1 MSAIDIVLVVIALVA
16 VGVAVACALQLKSL
30 RAELRE
36 RGDSSA
42 ETLAALE
49 QANNALDALNVA
61 LAETRR
67 TANAIAQQQTT
78 DAAVEQQ
85 RYLTIAREFSQAGD
99 RMDDLRRETAQQL
112 GANREGI
119 EHRLDKVRETVDA
132 QLGAIRKDNNVQ
144 LDQMRATV
152 DEKLSRTLN
161 DRLSAS
167 FKQVSDQLEAVY
179 KGLGDMQSIATGVGD
194 LKRVLGN
201 VKARGILGEVQLG
214 AILADILTPDQYL
227 ENVATKPGASERVEF
242 AVKLPVDEGDPV
254 LLPIDSK
261 FPGDAY
267 EHLLD
272 AQESGDAEAV
282 AAARKTL
289 DTMVKREAKDICEK
303 YLSVPA
309 TTNFGILFVPFEGLY
324 AEVVSRPGLIE
335 TLGRDYHVN
344 VAGPSTMAAILNS
357 LQMSYQTFKLQKR
370 TDDVLRVLSAVK
382 AELPR
387 YQKALRRAQQQ
398 IETAGKTVEGIIT
411 TRTNVMERKL
421 KDIDAL
427 EDAEEADEI
436 LGLTSAELL
445 ADQKRRGLIAS
456 DGGAP
461 AQARRG
467 RFSHRACL
475 KCTLVCNNGV
485 SPYQTRKE
493 AHVSEKHQPAQPLH
507 RAPHA
512 AAVLGC
518 HAHAAAD
525 CLSLGVLVGGRHL
538 FADVCQYLCDGPH
551 CRPRS
556 SRSRGG

>member
-16 VGVAVACALQLKSL
+16 VGVAVACALQLKGL

-36 RGDSSA
+36 RGGNEA

-49 QANNALDALNVA
+49 QANSTLDALNVA

-67 TANAIAQQQTT
+67 TANAIAQQQAT

-261 FPGDAY
+261 FPGDA
-267 EHLLD
+267 
-272 AQESGDAEAV
+272 EAV

-289 DTMVKREAKDICEK
+289 DAMVKREAKDICEK

-387 YQKALRRAQQQ
+387 YQAALRRAQQQ

-427 EDAEEADEI
+427 EDVREADEI
-436 LGLTSAELL
+436 LGLESAGLL
-445 ADQKRRGLIAS
+445 AGQEDE
-456 DGGAP
+456 D
-461 AQARRG
+461 
-467 RFSHRACL
+467 
-475 KCTLVCNNGV
+475 
-485 SPYQTRKE
+485 
-493 AHVSEKHQPAQPLH
+493 
-507 RAPHA
+507 
-512 AAVLGC
+512 
-518 HAHAAAD
+518 
-525 CLSLGVLVGGRHL
+525 
-538 FADVCQYLCDGPH
+538 
-551 CRPRS
+551 
-556 SRSRGG
+556 

>member
-1 MSAIDIVLVVIALVA
+1 MSAIDVVLVVIALVA
-16 VGVAVACALQLKSL
+16 VGVAVVCALQLKGL

-36 RGDSSA
+36 RGDKGA

-167 FKQVSDQLEAVY
+167 FRQVSDQLEAVY

-214 AILADILTPDQYL
+214 AILADILMPDQYL

-242 AVKLPVDEGDPV
+242 AVK
-254 LLPIDSK
+254 LPIDSK

-289 DTMVKREAKDICEK
+289 DAMVKREAKDICEK

-309 TTNFGILFVPFEGLY
+309 TTNFGIMFVPFEGLY

-370 TDDVLRVLSAVK
+370 TDDVLCVLSAVK

-427 EDAEEADEI
+427 EDTDQADAI
-436 LGLTSAELL
+436 LGLTSAGLP
-445 ADQKRRGLIAS
+445 ADQE
-456 DGGAP
+456 D
-461 AQARRG
+461 
-467 RFSHRACL
+467 
-475 KCTLVCNNGV
+475 
-485 SPYQTRKE
+485 E
-493 AHVSEKHQPAQPLH
+493 
-507 RAPHA
+507 
-512 AAVLGC
+512 
-518 HAHAAAD
+518 D
-525 CLSLGVLVGGRHL
+525 
-538 FADVCQYLCDGPH
+538 
-551 CRPRS
+551 
-556 SRSRGG
+556 

>member
-36 RGDSSA
+36 RGGNDA

-49 QANNALDALNVA
+49 QANSTLDALNVA
-61 LAETRR
+61 LVETRR
-67 TANAIAQQQTT
+67 TANVIAQQQTT

-309 TTNFGILFVPFEGLY
+309 TTNFGIMFVPFEGLY
-324 AEVVSRPGLIE
+324 AEVVSRGMVEVLQRE
-335 TLGRDYHVN
+335 YRVN
-344 VAGPSTMAAILNS
+344 IAGPSTMAALLNS
-357 LQMSYQTFKLQKR
+357 LQMSFR
-370 TDDVLRVLSAVK
+370 TIAIQRRSGEAWNILGAVK
-382 AELPR
+382 TEFDKFADALTMTQSRLEQASSELDR
-387 YQKALRRAQQQ
+387 LVGVRTRQ
-398 IETAGKTVEGIIT
+398 IQ
-411 TRTNVMERKL
+411 RKL
-421 KDIDAL
+421 RGVASLPQEQSAAL
-427 EDAEEADEI
+427 FPENEEQLAEE
-436 LGLTSAELL
+436 
-445 ADQKRRGLIAS
+445 
-456 DGGAP
+456 P
-461 AQARRG
+461 
-467 RFSHRACL
+467 
-475 KCTLVCNNGV
+475 
-485 SPYQTRKE
+485 E
-493 AHVSEKHQPAQPLH
+493 A
-507 RAPHA
+507 
-512 AAVLGC
+512 
-518 HAHAAAD
+518 
-525 CLSLGVLVGGRHL
+525 
-538 FADVCQYLCDGPH
+538 
-551 CRPRS
+551 
-556 SRSRGG
+556 

>member
-1 MSAIDIVLVVIALVA
+1 MSAIEVVLVVVALVA

-36 RGDSSA
+36 RGDSGA
-42 ETLAALE
+42 ETLTALE
-49 QANNALDALNVA
+49 QANNTLDALNVA

-67 TANAIAQQQTT
+67 TANAIAQQQAT

-272 AQESGDAEAV
+272 AQESGDADAV
-282 AAARKTL
+282 A
-289 DTMVKREAKDICEK
+289 DI
-303 YLSVPA
+303 P
-309 TTNFGILFVPFEGLY
+309 
-324 AEVVSRPGLIE
+324 
-335 TLGRDYHVN
+335 
-344 VAGPSTMAAILNS
+344 
-357 LQMSYQTFKLQKR
+357 
-370 TDDVLRVLSAVK
+370 
-382 AELPR
+382 
-387 YQKALRRAQQQ
+387 
-398 IETAGKTVEGIIT
+398 
-411 TRTNVMERKL
+411 
-421 KDIDAL
+421 
-427 EDAEEADEI
+427 
-436 LGLTSAELL
+436 
-445 ADQKRRGLIAS
+445 
-456 DGGAP
+456 
-461 AQARRG
+461 
-467 RFSHRACL
+467 
-475 KCTLVCNNGV
+475 
-485 SPYQTRKE
+485 
-493 AHVSEKHQPAQPLH
+493 
-507 RAPHA
+507 
-512 AAVLGC
+512 
-518 HAHAAAD
+518 
-525 CLSLGVLVGGRHL
+525 
-538 FADVCQYLCDGPH
+538 
-551 CRPRS
+551 
-556 SRSRGG
+556 

>member
-1 MSAIDIVLVVIALVA
+1 MSAIDIALVVIALVA
-16 VGVAVACALQLKSL
+16 VGVAVVCALQLKGL

-36 RGDSSA
+36 RGDKGA

-261 FPGDAY
+261 FP
-267 EHLLD
+267 LD

-289 DTMVKREAKDICEK
+289 DAMVKREAKDICEK

-344 VAGPSTMAAILNS
+344 VAGPSTMAAVLNS
-357 LQMSYQTFKLQKR
+357 LQMSYQTFRLQKR

-387 YQKALRRAQQQ
+387 YQAALRRAQQQ

-427 EDAEEADEI
+427 EDTDQADEI
-436 LGLTSAELL
+436 LGLTSAGLL
-445 ADQKRRGLIAS
+445 ADQEDK
-456 DGGAP
+456 D
-461 AQARRG
+461 
-467 RFSHRACL
+467 
-475 KCTLVCNNGV
+475 
-485 SPYQTRKE
+485 
-493 AHVSEKHQPAQPLH
+493 
-507 RAPHA
+507 
-512 AAVLGC
+512 
-518 HAHAAAD
+518 
-525 CLSLGVLVGGRHL
+525 
-538 FADVCQYLCDGPH
+538 
-551 CRPRS
+551 
-556 SRSRGG
+556 

>member
-1 MSAIDIVLVVIALVA
+1 MSAIDIALIVIALVA
-16 VGVAVACALQLKSL
+16 VGVAAACALQLKGL

-85 RYLTIAREFSQAGD
+85 RYLAIAREFSQAGD

-119 EHRLDKVRETVDA
+119 AHRLDKVRETVDA

-272 AQESGDAEAV
+272 AQESGDAETV

-309 TTNFGILFVPFEGLY
+309 TTNFGIMFVPFEGLY
-324 AEVVSRPGLIE
+324 AEIVSRPGLIE
-335 TLGRDYHVN
+335 TFR
-344 VAGPSTMAAILNS
+344 
-357 LQMSYQTFKLQKR
+357 LQKR

-387 YQKALRRAQQQ
+387 YQAALRRAQQQ

-427 EDAEEADEI
+427 EDADQADEI

-445 ADQKRRGLIAS
+445 AGQK
-456 DGGAP
+456 D
-461 AQARRG
+461 
-467 RFSHRACL
+467 
-475 KCTLVCNNGV
+475 
-485 SPYQTRKE
+485 E
-493 AHVSEKHQPAQPLH
+493 
-507 RAPHA
+507 
-512 AAVLGC
+512 
-518 HAHAAAD
+518 D
-525 CLSLGVLVGGRHL
+525 
-538 FADVCQYLCDGPH
+538 
-551 CRPRS
+551 
-556 SRSRGG
+556 

>member
-16 VGVAVACALQLKSL
+16 VGVAVVCAMQLKGL

-36 RGDSSA
+36 RGGNDA

-49 QANNALDALNVA
+49 LANSTLDALNVA

-214 AILADILTPDQYL
+214 AILADKFIGAGLDLPDLPPDLQAVLRGGIPDYGMVGNPVDVTG
-227 ENVATKPGASERVEF
+227 NVVNDPAFVDKLREGDRSTRSACDHRNYCIARMYSLDMQCCKHCPDLPRKIREELA
-242 AVKLPVDEGDPV
+242 KLP
-254 LLPIDSK
+254 
-261 FPGDAY
+261 
-267 EHLLD
+267 
-272 AQESGDAEAV
+272 
-282 AAARKTL
+282 
-289 DTMVKREAKDICEK
+289 
-303 YLSVPA
+303 
-309 TTNFGILFVPFEGLY
+309 
-324 AEVVSRPGLIE
+324 
-335 TLGRDYHVN
+335 
-344 VAGPSTMAAILNS
+344 
-357 LQMSYQTFKLQKR
+357 
-370 TDDVLRVLSAVK
+370 
-382 AELPR
+382 
-387 YQKALRRAQQQ
+387 
-398 IETAGKTVEGIIT
+398 
-411 TRTNVMERKL
+411 
-421 KDIDAL
+421 
-427 EDAEEADEI
+427 
-436 LGLTSAELL
+436 
-445 ADQKRRGLIAS
+445 
-456 DGGAP
+456 
-461 AQARRG
+461 
-467 RFSHRACL
+467 
-475 KCTLVCNNGV
+475 
-485 SPYQTRKE
+485 
-493 AHVSEKHQPAQPLH
+493 
-507 RAPHA
+507 
-512 AAVLGC
+512 
-518 HAHAAAD
+518 
-525 CLSLGVLVGGRHL
+525 
-538 FADVCQYLCDGPH
+538 
-551 CRPRS
+551 
-556 SRSRGG
+556 

>member
-16 VGVAVACALQLKSL
+16 VGVAVACALQLKGL

-49 QANNALDALNVA
+49 QANSTLDTLNVA
-61 LAETRR
+61 LSETRR

-227 ENVATKPGASERVEF
+227 ERVEF

-282 AAARKTL
+282 AAARKAL
-289 DTMVKREAKDICEK
+289 DMMVKREAKDICEK

-309 TTNFGILFVPFEGLY
+309 TTNFGIMFVPFEGLY

-344 VAGPSTMAAILNS
+344 VSGPSTMAAILNS
-357 LQMSYQTFKLQKR
+357 LQMSYQTFRLQKR

-387 YQKALRRAQQQ
+387 YQAALRRAQQQ

-427 EDAEEADEI
+427 EDADQADEI
-436 LGLTSAELL
+436 LGLTPAGLPT
-445 ADQKRRGLIAS
+445 DQEDEG
-456 DGGAP
+456 
-461 AQARRG
+461 
-467 RFSHRACL
+467 
-475 KCTLVCNNGV
+475 
-485 SPYQTRKE
+485 
-493 AHVSEKHQPAQPLH
+493 
-507 RAPHA
+507 
-512 AAVLGC
+512 
-518 HAHAAAD
+518 
-525 CLSLGVLVGGRHL
+525 
-538 FADVCQYLCDGPH
+538 
-551 CRPRS
+551 
-556 SRSRGG
+556 

>member
-1 MSAIDIVLVVIALVA
+1 MRRRS
-16 VGVAVACALQLKSL
+16 
-30 RAELRE
+30 RR
-36 RGDSSA
+36 SS
-42 ETLAALE
+42 
-49 QANNALDALNVA
+49 QANSTLDALNVA

-272 AQESGDAEAV
+272 AQESATRRPSPLR
-282 AAARKTL
+282 ARRS
-289 DTMVKREAKDICEK
+289 MRWSNA
-303 YLSVPA
+303 
-309 TTNFGILFVPFEGLY
+309 
-324 AEVVSRPGLIE
+324 RQ
-335 TLGRDYHVN
+335 R
-344 VAGPSTMAAILNS
+344 
-357 LQMSYQTFKLQKR
+357 
-370 TDDVLRVLSAVK
+370 
-382 AELPR
+382 
-387 YQKALRRAQQQ
+387 
-398 IETAGKTVEGIIT
+398 
-411 TRTNVMERKL
+411 
-421 KDIDAL
+421 
-427 EDAEEADEI
+427 
-436 LGLTSAELL
+436 TSA
-445 ADQKRRGLIAS
+445 
-456 DGGAP
+456 
-461 AQARRG
+461 
-467 RFSHRACL
+467 
-475 KCTLVCNNGV
+475 
-485 SPYQTRKE
+485 
-493 AHVSEKHQPAQPLH
+493 
-507 RAPHA
+507 
-512 AAVLGC
+512 
-518 HAHAAAD
+518 
-525 CLSLGVLVGGRHL
+525 
-538 FADVCQYLCDGPH
+538 
-551 CRPRS
+551 RS
-556 SRSRGG
+556 T